1 MVTTIGN
8 TFIYTHDIHY
18 GYESGYSVN
27 FTIKSKNPLT
37 EKEVDAILVKHV
49 NKGKSVQ
56 ELKDNWENYLPPLNS
71 WENETKIGKHDSF
84 GVKWM
89 EINLTV

>member
-8 TFIYTHDIHY
+8 TFILTHDIHY
-18 GYESGYSVN
+18 GYESGYRVN
-27 FTIKSKNPLT
+27 FTIKSEQSLT
-37 EKEVDAILVKHV
+37 KEQVNEILVKHV
-49 NKGKSVQ
+49 NKGKSVRQ
-56 ELKDNWENYLPPLNS
+56 LKENWENYLPPIND

>member
-18 GYESGYSVN
+18 DYESGYRVN
-27 FTIKSKNPLT
+27 FTIKSKAKLT
-37 EKEVDAILVKHV
+37 KEQANEILVKHV
-49 NKGKSVQ
+49 NKGKTIRQ
-56 ELKDNWENYLPPLNS
+56 LMENWEDYLPPLNS
-71 WENETKIGKHDSF
+71 WENETKMGEHDSF
-84 GVKWM
+84 AVKSM